1 MGDLSLHRVERGSQS
16 ATVEP
21 ETGSMATRRNLQRA
35 KSRALMREA
44 MDRFWTDYYKDA
56 VK

>member
-1 MGDLSLHRVERGSQS
+1 MDDQSSHHVERDSQQ
-16 ATVEP
+16 ATLDP
-21 ETGSMATRRNLQRA
+21 KTGLRATPRDPRRA

>member
-1 MGDLSLHRVERGSQS
+1 MDDLSPHHVERGSQQ
-16 ATVEP
+16 ATVGP
-21 ETGSMATRRNLQRA
+21 KAGLKATVRNPQRT

>member
-1 MGDLSLHRVERGSQS
+1 MDDQSSHHVERDSHQ
-16 ATVEP
+16 ATLDP
-21 ETGSMATRRNLQRA
+21 KTGLRATPRDPRRA

>member
-1 MGDLSLHRVERGSQS
+1 MGDLSPHDVERGSQQ

-21 ETGSMATRRNLQRA
+21 ENGPQATERNLQRA

-44 MDRFWTDYYKDA
+44 MDRFWTDYYRDA

>member
-1 MGDLSLHRVERGSQS
+1 MDDLSPHHVERGSQQAAVGS
-16 ATVEP
+16 K
-21 ETGSMATRRNLQRA
+21 TGLKASVPNPQRA